1 MTPPRVFIDSSVL
14 FSAIYSTSG
23 RSNDL
28 LIMVAIGKALAVI
41 SDFVVIETRRNISE
55 LEPEKLSRLE
65 QVLSSG
71 HFEIV
76 TVTPNDVADAKR
88 WIVLKD
94 APVLAAAK
102 VARVNML
109 VTLDK
114 KHFLGRPEL
123 ETYIGTPILT
133 PAQACQKITASL

>member
-1 MTPPRVFIDSSVL
+1 MKSRIFIDSSVL
-14 FSAIYSTSG
+14 FSAVYSTSG
-23 RSNDL
+23 HSSDL
-28 LIMVAIGKALAVI
+28 LVMGAEEEIIVVI
-41 SDFVVIETRRNISE
+41 SDFVIVETRRNIHE
-55 LEPEKLSRLE
+55 IKPEKLARLDRLL
-65 QVLSSG
+65 VTV

-76 TVTPNDVADAKR
+76 RVTPKEVAGAKR

-123 ETYIGTPILT
+123 ETYINAPILT
-133 PAQACQKITASL
+133 PKDAFQKIKSS

>member
-1 MTPPRVFIDSSVL
+1 MGAEGDVL
-14 FSAIYSTSG
+14 P
-23 RSNDL
+23 
-28 LIMVAIGKALAVI
+28 VI

-55 LEPEKLSRLE
+55 LKPGKLPRLNR
-65 QVLSSG
+65 LLATIR
-71 HFEIV
+71 FEIV
-76 TVTPNDVADAKR
+76 RVFPKDVADAKQ

-114 KHFLGRPEL
+114 KHFLGCPEL
-123 ETYIGTPILT
+123 ETYINASILT
-133 PAQACQKITASL
+133 PKEAFQKIKESK